1 MPSREEVEGL
11 LAERGRGY
19 GEARAGFEGLAGSG
33 VPGSG
38 TAGGGRVKGR
48 RFCEVCGY
56 WGRVRCVACGT
67 RCCALECLGVH
78 REECFGGYGA

>member
-1 MPSREEVEGL
+1 MPSKEEVESL
-11 LAERGRGY
+11 LAERARGY
-19 GEARAGFEGLAGSG
+19 LEAKAGFDDVRIG
-33 VPGSG
+33 
-38 TAGGGRVKGR
+38 AGGGGAGKTKGR

-56 WGRVRCVACGT
+56 WGRVRCMACGT